1 MEREEWHHF
10 LLPTTLQGLES
21 QMKRY
26 FQLSSVHSTKSL
38 SINYRASTVF
48 GAGQN
53 LVPRIGLV
61 EYSLARESW

>member
-1 MEREEWHHF
+1 MASLSTTYYSSGLRELNE
-10 LLPTTLQGLES
+10 EI
-21 QMKRY
+21 
-26 FQLSSVHSTKSL
+26 LSSYLFTRQKSL